1 MQKTNVTPRLYTN
14 DLITRAEKRLRAL
27 LHAGYQQFCFLTEF
41 EHKLSEAE
49 HEQRKAKGIAGK
61 SALAATKTIMA
72 ATLGCERFS
81 ELHKQPLTVD
91 EHLGGTELDQRLAHQ
106 ASLLCAFISKNS
118 SGLGMVTP
126 PSLHELCTD
135 FIDMWQPTACTPD
148 ELTQTI
154 HRALQAKAAGELP
167 DWFARHARPLESAC
181 WNEDLLLPKTVVYE
195 ALAMLKVADR
205 ESMTPAIW
213 NTMAWHQM
221 RENLGIAASRLAKTE
236 EFSKTIRAVKIL
248 ELLWESGIIY
258 AGLQVAQMYHH
269 VLTPNRLSLVR
280 ADKVIDKVF
289 VQFLTS
295 PNFPPVFITSES
307 EAALFETYISVKID
321 VLRRTEDSGKILR
334 LTQQIIDLVVYAK
347 GRGFKEFADCALS
360 ILAPWLPELQNQ
372 GNEEFFALRDKISR
386 YPKAE
391 AYCQYMANLALSNY
405 RPAAQH

>member
-14 DLITRAEKRLRAL
+14 DLITRAEKRLRTL

-61 SALAATKTIMA
+61 SALPATKTIMA

-81 ELHKQPLTVD
+81 ELHRQALTVD

-118 SGLGMVTP
+118 SALGLVVP
-126 PSLHELCTD
+126 PSLHDLCTD

-154 HRALQAKAAGELP
+154 HRALQAKAAEELP

-221 RENLGIAASRLAKTE
+221 RENLGIAANRLANTE

-269 VLTPNRLSLVR
+269 VLTPNRLSLER
-280 ADKVIDKVF
+280 AEKVIDKVF
-289 VQFLTS
+289 VQYLTS
-295 PNFPPVFITSES
+295 PNFPQVFTTSES
-307 EAALFETYISVKID
+307 EAALFVTYNVVKID
-321 VLRRTEDSGKILR
+321 TLRGSEDPDQILR
-334 LTQQIIDLVVYAK
+334 LTQQIIEAAMHAS
-347 GRGFKEFADCALS
+347 GRGFKEFGVCAMS
-360 ILAPWLPELQNQ
+360 ILTPWLPELQNE
-372 GNEEFFALRDKISR
+372 GNEGLFALREKISR

-391 AYCQYMANLALSNY
+391 AYCEFVAELVLAK
-405 RPAAQH
+405 RRTAAQH